1 MLLSPSICGY
11 PGPSIM
17 VTKRRLT
24 SPGAWRRSTSAHHE
38 LVPFFGMTGGRA
50 SEGKNPCKS
59 VFRSPK
65 KCLCVQIIET
75 TISAEMSDLET
86 LFPNPT
92 DGARSCRHLSPS
104 DLFVPTAGPT
114 GPLLGPLSGPPPS
127 GQVPRSLLVTESRKT
142 VHFAAYEDRSFFIY
156 TFCTVPGSL
165 ICQSSLFF
173 FVLAFFVAPCPAR
186 CGCLTPRL
194 LCQLFS

>member
-1 MLLSPSICGY
+1 
-11 PGPSIM
+11 
-17 VTKRRLT
+17 
-24 SPGAWRRSTSAHHE
+24 
-38 LVPFFGMTGGRA
+38 
-50 SEGKNPCKS
+50 
-59 VFRSPK
+59 
-65 KCLCVQIIET
+65 
-75 TISAEMSDLET
+75 MSDLET

-127 GQVPRSLLVTESRKT
+127 GQVRRSLLVTESRKT

-173 FVLAFFVAPCPAR
+173 FVLAFFVAPCPAPDAAALHHGY
-186 CGCLTPRL
+186 CVSPFLDLFGGKWTHTAGSWIWPLGGFILSPRL
-194 LCQLFS
+194 LLQNTHRQSLGPPPLFAPI